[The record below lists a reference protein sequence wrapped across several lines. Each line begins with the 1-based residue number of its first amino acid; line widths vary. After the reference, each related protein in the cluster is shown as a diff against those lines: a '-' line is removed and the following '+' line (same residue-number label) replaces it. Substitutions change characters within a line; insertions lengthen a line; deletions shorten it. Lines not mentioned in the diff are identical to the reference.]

1 MSIVA
6 KPRPRR
12 NDEPPVVSIGTEHRD
27 RGEPIPPRRPS
38 PFSPSQAEA
47 EATAIAERCAGL
59 PSESLYA
66 FKAGAYESLY
76 GELYQHYLDARSQGV
91 PWMHDDELPELPDSA
106 YFDPSEGDW
115 GGRPEPEPAQTESI
129 A

>member
-1 MSIVA
+1 MSIVS
-6 KPRPRR
+6 KPRRR
-12 NDEPPVVSIGTEHRD
+12 SNDEPVVVSTGNGIAERP
-27 RGEPIPPRRPS
+27 GEPIPPRRPR

-76 GELYQHYLDARSQGV
+76 GELYQHYLDAVGKAERMKRDHYPFGIG
-91 PWMHDDELPELPDSA
+91 DDERA
-106 YFDPSEGDW
+106 
-115 GGRPEPEPAQTESI
+115 
-129 A
+129 